1 MTRSYKIAIPIRETP
16 VLCGKDA
23 RKFAE
28 SARTAAERPV
38 PREAYE
44 RARKTL
50 EELNWNTITR
60 QNKNVFHHK

>member
-1 MTRSYKIAIPIRETP
+1 MAIPIRETP
-16 VLCGKDA
+16 VLRGNDA

-44 RARKTL
+44 RARKTF
-50 EELNWNTITR
+50 EEVNRKKEQGL
-60 QNKNVFHHK
+60 